1 MIEQILLIMIAQ
13 IADIINKLK
22 RREMHHFADYA

>member
-22 RREMHHFADYA
+22 RREMYHFADYA